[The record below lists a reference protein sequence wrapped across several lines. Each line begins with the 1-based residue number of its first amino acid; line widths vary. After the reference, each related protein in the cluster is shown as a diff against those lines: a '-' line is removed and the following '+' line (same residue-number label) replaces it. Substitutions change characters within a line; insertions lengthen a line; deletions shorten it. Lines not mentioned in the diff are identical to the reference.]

1 LFKKFIIYNLLK
13 YHLHN
18 YVDDILILVILIMYK
33 KKYLKYKIKY
43 AQLVKLIGGSSSAAA
58 VASASSAADAASDA
72 ASSAASGGASSAT
85 SSKRTFQVGDD
96 VVIIGDTDNIGTII
110 NWTYDE
116 KKNQYCYEIDY
127 GSKVDNGLEY
137 EVKKYKYQ
145 NEIQLVNIG
154 DDEIFYSNNPSSKS
168 EVASNTSSP
177 LEIELELVS
186 LPARKKP

>member
-1 LFKKFIIYNLLK
+1 
-13 YHLHN
+13 
-18 YVDDILILVILIMYK
+18 MYK

>member
-1 LFKKFIIYNLLK
+1 
-13 YHLHN
+13 
-18 YVDDILILVILIMYK
+18 MYK

-58 VASASSAADAASDA
+58 VASDGDGDDA
-72 ASSAASGGASSAT
+72 ASSAAAASGGASTGA
-85 SSKRTFQVGDD
+85 SSYKRTFQVGDD

-186 LPARKKP
+186 LPARKNHNNLFKKYN